1 LKYHEERGGKM
12 GGKEKSI
19 KPTNSGTKREK
30 LLGTKK
36 RIPAWK
42 IIAIV
47 LVAAALPVSWLILK
61 EDPQAE
67 SKGISSTQVMERVNY
82 QNQSVSMTKVDVTM
96 QKGMVEV
103 SLDLVKNNRLV
114 SFEYLRP
121 DGRIPL
127 LAYITPAGKLVTA
140 VSVCEPCSSTRFH
153 IEGKQ
158 MVCNS
163 CFTRWDLETLK
174 GISGGCL
181 NYPPD
186 ALAHEIQGGK
196 LMIKEMEL
204 KNWKP
209 RVFRG

>member
-1 LKYHEERGGKM
+1 MSGR
-12 GGKEKSI
+12 EKSI
-19 KPTNSGTKREK
+19 KPINCESKREK
-30 LLGTKK
+30 LLGQKK
-36 RIPAWK
+36 KISTWK
-42 IIAIV
+42 IIAII
-47 LVAAALPVSWLILK
+47 LVAAALPISWLILR
-61 EDPQAE
+61 EGTQAE
-67 SKGISSTQVMERVNY
+67 SKGVSGTQVMERVNY
-82 QNQSVSMTKVDVTM
+82 QNQSVSMTKVEPTV
-96 QKGMVEV
+96 QKGAVEV
-103 SLDLVKNNRLV
+103 PLDLVKNSKLV

-127 LAYITPAGKLVTA
+127 LAYITPAGRLITA

-186 ALAHEIQGGK
+186 TLAHEIQGGK
-196 LMIKEMEL
+196 LMIKETEL

>member
-1 LKYHEERGGKM
+1 M

-19 KPTNSGTKREK
+19 KPISSETKREK

-42 IIAIV
+42 IIAIT
-47 LVAAALPVSWLILK
+47 LVAAALPVSWLILR
-61 EDPQAE
+61 EGPQTE
-67 SKGISSTQVMERVNY
+67 SKGMSGTQVMERVNY
-82 QNQSVSMTKVDVTM
+82 QDQSVGMTKVEVTV
-96 QKGMVEV
+96 QKGVVEV
-103 SLDLVKNNRLV
+103 PLDLVKNSKLV

-121 DGRIPL
+121 EGRIPL

-140 VSVCEPCSSTRFH
+140 VSVCEPCGSTRFH

-186 ALAHEIQGGK
+186 ALSHEIQEGK

>member
-1 LKYHEERGGKM
+1 M
-12 GGKEKSI
+12 GGKGKSI
-19 KPTNSGTKREK
+19 KPMNSESKREK
-30 LLGTKK
+30 VLGEKK
-36 RIPAWK
+36 KISTWK
-42 IIAIV
+42 IIAII
-47 LVAAALPVSWLILK
+47 LVAVALPVSWLIFK
-61 EDPQAE
+61 ESPQAE
-67 SKGISSTQVMERVNY
+67 SKGITGTQVMERDNY
-82 QNQSVSMTKVDVTM
+82 SESIRKHGQGRCEC
-96 QKGMVEV
+96 QKGAVEV
-103 SLDLVKNNRLV
+103 PLDLVKNEKLV

-140 VSVCEPCSSTRFH
+140 VGVCEPCRSTRFH
-153 IEGKQ
+153 IEGNH

-186 ALAHEIQGGK
+186 TLPHEIQGGQ
-196 LMIKEMEL
+196 LTIKEMDL

-209 RVFRG
+209 RVVRG